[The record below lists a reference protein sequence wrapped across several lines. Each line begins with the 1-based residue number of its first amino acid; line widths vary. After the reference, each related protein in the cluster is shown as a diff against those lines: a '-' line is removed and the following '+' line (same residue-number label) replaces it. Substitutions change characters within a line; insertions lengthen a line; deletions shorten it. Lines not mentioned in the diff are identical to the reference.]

1 MDLPL
6 QERELFELLIGI
18 VTGLVLV
25 GGLFGSRF
33 VREAVPV
40 GLVGWIG
47 WRLYLGGVPEL
58 TAGVR
63 ALFAQLR
70 THLPF
75 LQGLAVGKLLAL
87 LLFWRGRRSPVV

>member
-6 QERELFELLIGI
+6 QERELFELLVGV
-18 VTGLVLV
+18 VTGLVLL

-33 VREAVPV
+33 VREAVLI

-63 ALFAQLR
+63 ALILQLR
-70 THLPF
+70 AYTAF

-87 LLFWRGRRSPVV
+87 LLFWRGRRSPTA